1 MSEPI
6 VVVAGVI
13 HVGGR
18 ILICQRPPGKWHALK
33 WEFPGGKAEFGETPP
48 QALARELEEELGIR
62 ATIGR
67 EIARYDYQYPGRP
80 PILLIFF
87 GIESFEGEAVS
98 RELARIVWEVP
109 QRLPDYD
116 FLEGDVE
123 FVRGLV
129 RTAETAR

>member
-1 MSEPI
+1 MSEPT

-13 HVGGR
+13 ELGGR

-33 WEFPGGKAEFGETPP
+33 WEFPGGKAEPGEDPP

-67 EIARYDYQYPGRP
+67 EIARYEYQYPGRP

-87 GIESFEGEAVS
+87 GVESFEGEAVS
-98 RELARIVWEVP
+98 RDFARIVWEVP
-109 QRLPDYD
+109 QRLAEYD
-116 FLEGDVE
+116 FLEGDAE
-123 FVRGLV
+123 FLRRLAGPPDAG
-129 RTAETAR
+129 R